1 MIIFLRHA
9 QAENNAKRILAGRT
23 EGVHLTK
30 TGIEQ
35 AEQIAK
41 YLKPLDISAIY
52 SSPIERASHT
62 AEIVAKNNSLDHN
75 LDDRLTEIEMG
86 KFTRMNYDDMFAKYG
101 NIFLKFYENDP
112 VIAEHEVETFPDVQK
127 RVLDMVDHVL
137 KKHNNENVIL
147 VTHMDPIKSML
158 AKVMNLLPETLFEL
172 IIANASLTIIKEQDK
187 KFSLSAINAMNI
199 DRYYQTWYPKSS
211 INFKLYRSATQSNDN
226 EQNISIINH
235 HCDFMHNPNN

>member
-9 QAENNAKRILAGRT
+9 QAENNTKRILAGRT
-23 EGVHLTK
+23 EGVPLTK

-35 AEQIAK
+35 AERIAK
-41 YLKPLDISAIY
+41 YLASIDISAIY
-52 SSPIERASHT
+52 SSPIERAKHT
-62 AEIVAKNNSLDHN
+62 AEIVAESCSLDVA
-75 LDDRLTEIEMG
+75 LDERLTEIDMG

-112 VIAEHEVETFPDVQK
+112 VISEHEVETFPNVQK
-127 RVLDMVDHVL
+127 RVLEMVDHVL

-158 AKVMNLLPETLFEL
+158 AKVMNLVPKTLFEL

-187 KFSLSAINAMNI
+187 IFSLSAINAMNV
-199 DRYYQTWYPKSS
+199 DRYSQTW
-211 INFKLYRSATQSNDN
+211 
-226 EQNISIINH
+226 
-235 HCDFMHNPNN
+235 

>member
-9 QAENNAKRILAGRT
+9 QAENNTKRILAGRT
-23 EGVHLTK
+23 DGVPLTK

-62 AEIVAKNNSLDHN
+62 AEIVANAFDEDTIGVELDE
-75 LDDRLTEIEMG
+75 RLTEIDMG

-112 VIAEHEVETFPDVQK
+112 VISEHEVETFPNVQR
-127 RVLDMVDHVL
+127 RVLETVNHVVE
-137 KKHNNENVIL
+137 KHKNENVIL
-147 VTHMDPIKSML
+147 VTHMDPIKSIL
-158 AKVMNLLPETLFEL
+158 AMVMDLKPKTLFEL
-172 IIANASLTIIKEQDK
+172 IIANASITVIKEYDK
-187 KFSLSAINAMNI
+187 KFSLSAINAMDI
-199 DRYYQTWYPKSS
+199 DRYDQTW
-211 INFKLYRSATQSNDN
+211 
-226 EQNISIINH
+226 
-235 HCDFMHNPNN
+235 

>member
-9 QAENNAKRILAGRT
+9 QAENNTKRILAGRT
-23 EGVHLTK
+23 EGVPLTK

-35 AEQIAK
+35 AERISE

-62 AEIVAKNNSLDHN
+62 AEIVAKNRSLEVV
-75 LDDRLTEIEMG
+75 LDERLTEIDMG

-112 VIAEHEVETFPDVQK
+112 VIAEHEVETFPEVQS
-127 RVLDMVDHVL
+127 RILDMVNHIVE
-137 KKHNNENVIL
+137 KHKNENVIL

-199 DRYYQTWYPKSS
+199 DRYYQTW
-211 INFKLYRSATQSNDN
+211 
-226 EQNISIINH
+226 
-235 HCDFMHNPNN
+235 

>member
-9 QAENNAKRILAGRT
+9 QAENNTERILAGRT
-23 EGVHLTK
+23 EGIHLTK

-35 AEQIAK
+35 AEQIVK

-62 AEIVAKNNSLDHN
+62 AEIVAKNCSLEVV
-75 LDDRLTEIEMG
+75 LDERLTEIDMG

-101 NIFLKFYENDP
+101 NIFLKFYQNDP
-112 VIAEHEVETFPDVQK
+112 VIAEHEVETFPQVQS
-127 RVLDMVDHVL
+127 RILDMVSHIVE
-137 KKHNNENVIL
+137 KHKNENVIL

-158 AKVMNLLPETLFEL
+158 STVMDLRPKALFEL

-199 DRYYQTWYPKSS
+199 DRYYQTW
-211 INFKLYRSATQSNDN
+211 
-226 EQNISIINH
+226 
-235 HCDFMHNPNN
+235 

>member
-9 QAENNAKRILAGRT
+9 QAENNTKRILAGRT
-23 EGVHLTK
+23 EGVPLTK

-35 AEQIAK
+35 AERIAK
-41 YLKPLDISAIY
+41 YLAPIDISAIY
-52 SSPIERASHT
+52 SSPIERAKHT
-62 AEIVAKNNSLDHN
+62 AEIVAKNCSLDVV
-75 LDDRLTEIEMG
+75 LDERLTEINMG

-112 VIAEHEVETFPDVQK
+112 VISEHEVETFPNVQK
-127 RVLDMVDHVL
+127 RVLDLVDHVL

-158 AKVMNLLPETLFEL
+158 AKVMNLVPQTLFEL

-187 KFSLSAINAMNI
+187 IFSLSAINAMNV
-199 DRYYQTWYPKSS
+199 DRYSQTW
-211 INFKLYRSATQSNDN
+211 
-226 EQNISIINH
+226 
-235 HCDFMHNPNN
+235 

>member
-9 QAENNAKRILAGRT
+9 QAENNTERILAGRT
-23 EGVHLTK
+23 EGVPLTK

-62 AEIVAKNNSLDHN
+62 AEIVAKNRSLEVV
-75 LDDRLTEIEMG
+75 LDERLTEIDMG
-86 KFTRMNYDDMFAKYG
+86 KFTRINYDDMFAKYG

-112 VIAEHEVETFPDVQK
+112 VIAEHEVETFPSVQK
-127 RVLDMVDHVL
+127 RILDMVDHII
-137 KKHNNENVIL
+137 KKHKNENVIL

-158 AKVMNLLPETLFEL
+158 AKVMDLKPKTLFEL
-172 IIANASLTIIKEQDK
+172 IIANASFTILTEQDR

-199 DRYYQTWYPKSS
+199 DRYRQIW
-211 INFKLYRSATQSNDN
+211 
-226 EQNISIINH
+226 
-235 HCDFMHNPNN
+235 

>member
-9 QAENNAKRILAGRT
+9 QAENNTKRILAGRI
-23 EGVHLTK
+23 EGVPLTK

-35 AEQIAK
+35 AESIAK
-41 YLKPLDISAIY
+41 YLKSLDISAIY

-62 AEIVAKNNSLDHN
+62 AEIVAKNNSLDYE
-75 LDDRLTEIEMG
+75 LDDRITEIDMG
-86 KFTRMNYDDMFAKYG
+86 RFTRMNYDDMFAKYG

-112 VIAEHEVETFPDVQK
+112 VIAEHEVETFLHVQE
-127 RVLDMVDHVL
+127 RILDIVNHIVE
-137 KKHNNENVIL
+137 KHKNENVIL

-158 AKVMNLLPETLFEL
+158 STVMDLKPKALFEL

-199 DRYYQTWYPKSS
+199 DRYYQTW
-211 INFKLYRSATQSNDN
+211 
-226 EQNISIINH
+226 
-235 HCDFMHNPNN
+235 

>member
-9 QAENNAKRILAGRT
+9 QAENNTKRILAGRT
-23 EGVHLTK
+23 EGVPLTK

-35 AEQIAK
+35 AERITK
-41 YLKPLDISAIY
+41 YLASIDISAIY
-52 SSPIERASHT
+52 SSPIERARHT
-62 AEIVAKNNSLDHN
+62 AGIVAKNCSLEEVVIDE
-75 LDDRLTEIEMG
+75 RLTEIDMG

-137 KKHNNENVIL
+137 KKHKNENVIF

-158 AKVMNLLPETLFEL
+158 AKVMNLLPEALFEL
-172 IIANASLTIIKEQDK
+172 IVANASLTIIKEQDK

-199 DRYYQTWYPKSS
+199 DRYYQTW
-211 INFKLYRSATQSNDN
+211 
-226 EQNISIINH
+226 
-235 HCDFMHNPNN
+235 

>member
-62 AEIVAKNNSLDHN
+62 AEIVAKNTSLDYE

-112 VIAEHEVETFPDVQK
+112 VIAEQEVETFLHVQE
-127 RVLDMVDHVL
+127 RVLDIVNHIVE
-137 KKHNNENVIL
+137 KHKNENVIL

-158 AKVMNLLPETLFEL
+158 YTVMDLKPKTLFEL

-187 KFSLSAINAMNI
+187 KFSLSAINAMDV
-199 DRYYQTWYPKSS
+199 DRYYQTW
-211 INFKLYRSATQSNDN
+211 
-226 EQNISIINH
+226 
-235 HCDFMHNPNN
+235 

>member
-9 QAENNAKRILAGRT
+9 QAENNTERILAGRT
-23 EGVHLTK
+23 EGVPLTK

-35 AEQIAK
+35 AERIAK
-41 YLKPLDISAIY
+41 YLAPIDISAIY
-52 SSPIERASHT
+52 SSPIERTKHT
-62 AEIVAKNNSLDHN
+62 AEIVAKNCSLEEVVIDE
-75 LDDRLTEIEMG
+75 RLTEIDMG

-112 VIAEHEVETFPDVQK
+112 VISEHEVETFPDVQK

-187 KFSLSAINAMNI
+187 IFSLSAINAMNV
-199 DRYYQTWYPKSS
+199 DRYSQTW
-211 INFKLYRSATQSNDN
+211 
-226 EQNISIINH
+226 
-235 HCDFMHNPNN
+235 

>member
-9 QAENNAKRILAGRT
+9 QAENNTKRILAGRT
-23 EGVHLTK
+23 EGVPLTK

-35 AEQIAK
+35 AERIAK
-41 YLKPLDISAIY
+41 YLSTIDISAIY
-52 SSPIERASHT
+52 SSPIERAKHT
-62 AEIVAKNNSLDHN
+62 AEIVANAFDQDTVGVELDE
-75 LDDRLTEIEMG
+75 RLTEIDMG

-112 VIAEHEVETFPDVQK
+112 VISEHEVETFPDVQK

-137 KKHNNENVIL
+137 KRHNNENVIL

-158 AKVMNLLPETLFEL
+158 AKVMNLVPKTLFEL

-187 KFSLSAINAMNI
+187 IFSLSAINAMNV
-199 DRYYQTWYPKSS
+199 DRYSQTW
-211 INFKLYRSATQSNDN
+211 
-226 EQNISIINH
+226 
-235 HCDFMHNPNN
+235 

>member
-23 EGVHLTK
+23 EGIHLTK

-35 AEQIAK
+35 AELIAK

-52 SSPIERASHT
+52 SSPIERANHT

-75 LDDRLTEIEMG
+75 SDDRLTEIDMG
-86 KFTRMNYDDMFAKYG
+86 KFTRMKYDDMFAKYG

-112 VIAEHEVETFPDVQK
+112 VIAEHEVETFPNVQR
-127 RVLDMVDHVL
+127 RVLETVNHVVE
-137 KKHNNENVIL
+137 KHKNENVIL
-147 VTHMDPIKSML
+147 VTHMDPIKSIL
-158 AKVMNLLPETLFEL
+158 AMVMDLKPKTLFEL

-187 KFSLSAINAMNI
+187 KFSLSAINAMDI
-199 DRYYQTWYPKSS
+199 DRYDQTW
-211 INFKLYRSATQSNDN
+211 
-226 EQNISIINH
+226 
-235 HCDFMHNPNN
+235 

>member
-35 AEQIAK
+35 AELIAK

-101 NIFLKFYENDP
+101 NVFLKFYENDP
-112 VIAEHEVETFPDVQK
+112 IIAECEVETFAEVQK
-127 RVLDMVDHVL
+127 RVIDMVGHIV
-137 KKHNNENVIL
+137 KKHKNQNVVL

-158 AKVMNLLPETLFEL
+158 STIMDLKPKTLFEL
-172 IIANASLTIIKEQDK
+172 IIANASLTIVKEQDE
-187 KFSLSAINAMNI
+187 KFYLSAINAMSAE
-199 DRYYQTWYPKSS
+199 RY
-211 INFKLYRSATQSNDN
+211 D
-226 EQNISIINH
+226 
-235 HCDFMHNPNN
+235 

>member
-9 QAENNAKRILAGRT
+9 QAENNTKRILAGRT
-23 EGVHLTK
+23 EGVPLTK

-35 AEQIAK
+35 AERIAK
-41 YLKPLDISAIY
+41 YLASIDISAIY
-52 SSPIERASHT
+52 SSPIERARHT
-62 AEIVAKNNSLDHN
+62 AGIVAKNCSLEEVVIDE
-75 LDDRLTEIEMG
+75 RLTEIDMG

-137 KKHNNENVIL
+137 KKHKNENVIL

-172 IIANASLTIIKEQDK
+172 IVANASLTIINEQDK

-199 DRYYQTWYPKSS
+199 DRYYQTW
-211 INFKLYRSATQSNDN
+211 
-226 EQNISIINH
+226 
-235 HCDFMHNPNN
+235 

>member
-9 QAENNAKRILAGRT
+9 QAENNTERILAGRT
-23 EGVHLTK
+23 EGVPLTK

-62 AEIVAKNNSLDHN
+62 AEIVAKNSSLGYE
-75 LDDRLTEIEMG
+75 LDDRLTEIDMG
-86 KFTRMNYDDMFAKYG
+86 RFTRMNYDDMFAKYG

-112 VIAEHEVETFPDVQK
+112 VIAEHEVETFLEVQ
-127 RVLDMVDHVL
+127 RRILDMVTHVV
-137 KKHNNENVIL
+137 KKHKNENVIL

-158 AKVMNLLPETLFEL
+158 STVMDLKPKTLFEL
-172 IIANASLTIIKEQDK
+172 IIANASLTIVKEQDE
-187 KFSLSAINAMNI
+187 KFYLSAINAMSAE
-199 DRYYQTWYPKSS
+199 RY
-211 INFKLYRSATQSNDN
+211 D
-226 EQNISIINH
+226 
-235 HCDFMHNPNN
+235 